1 MNRLVDR
8 FGRQHT
14 YLRISVTD
22 RCNLRCLYCMPSEA
36 IAWKKRDEI
45 LHFEEIS
52 RIASILVEMGIS
64 KIRITGGEP
73 MVRRDLEGLVARLS
87 ALPGVQTLAMTT
99 NAVLLADK
107 AYIFKQSGLKALNI
121 SLDSLRRERFQEIT
135 QRDDFDKVM
144 AGIDAALSAGFESI
158 KLNCVVMAGYNDD
171 EILDFVDF
179 VKDKGI
185 NIRFIEYMPFPD
197 NQWHK
202 GRMLPA
208 SEMIEVIERRFRLLP
223 LDSEVGAVARDYAL
237 EGHSG
242 SVSFIS
248 SMSDSFCGTCN
259 RLRLTADGALK
270 SCLFY
275 APEVSLRDAIRAG
288 ITDDE
293 LRSLIE
299 DAVRQK
305 PEAHPPMEELVGMA
319 NRTMVEIGG

>member
-1 MNRLVDR
+1 
-8 FGRQHT
+8 
-14 YLRISVTD
+14 
-22 RCNLRCLYCMPSEA
+22 MPSES
-36 IAWKKRDEI
+36 IVWKKRDEI
-45 LHFEEIS
+45 LQFEEIV

-73 MVRRDLEGLVARLS
+73 MVRRDLESLVARLAS
-87 ALPGVQTLAMTT
+87 LPGVKTLAMTT

-107 AYIFKQSGLKALNI
+107 AAVFKSSGLTALNI
-121 SLDSLRRERFQEIT
+121 SLDSLQKARFQEIT

-144 AGIDAALSAGFESI
+144 AGIEAALAAGFESV

-171 EILDFVDF
+171 EILDFVEF
-179 VKDKGI
+179 VKDRGV

-202 GRMLPA
+202 GRMLSSA
-208 SEMIEVIERRFRLLP
+208 EMIKTVEKRFRLVPLP
-223 LDSEVGAVARDYAL
+223 GETGAVARDFAL
-237 EGHSG
+237 AGHSG
-242 SVSFIS
+242 TVSFIS

-275 APEVSLRDAIRAG
+275 APEMSLRDAIRGG
-288 ITDDE
+288 ISDDE
-293 LRSLIE
+293 LGKLILE
-299 DAVRQK
+299 AVMQK

-319 NRTMVEIGG
+319 NRSMVEIGG